1 MSVTPDELQQSLDD
15 WAKEIKRD
23 NSLLNLNLLEQ
34 SIEINKIKEELQAI
48 RKYEQTL
55 HNFLANRLG
64 CKQ

>member
-1 MSVTPDELQQSLDD
+1 MAITPDELQQSLDD

>member
-1 MSVTPDELQQSLDD
+1 MAITPDELQESLDD

-23 NSLLNLNLLEQ
+23 NSLLNLTLLEQ

-55 HNFLANRLG
+55 HNFLANKLG

>member
-1 MSVTPDELQQSLDD
+1 MAVTPDELQESLDD

-23 NSLLNLNLLEQ
+23 NSLLNLTLLEQ

-55 HNFLANRLG
+55 HNFLAARL
-64 CKQ
+64 KN